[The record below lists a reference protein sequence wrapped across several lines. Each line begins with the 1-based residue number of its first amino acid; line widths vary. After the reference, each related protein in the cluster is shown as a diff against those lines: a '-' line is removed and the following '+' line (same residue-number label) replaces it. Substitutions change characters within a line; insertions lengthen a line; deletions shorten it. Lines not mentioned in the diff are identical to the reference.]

1 MTDARDPAASFDAE
15 IACHTR
21 WKTSERTNA
30 ENPSIVRRHD
40 GIAALATTRYLS
52 DDDKYADGSLLIAK
66 VS

>member
-40 GIAALATTRYLS
+40 GIAAAGYDPIPERRR
-52 DDDKYADGSLLIAK
+52 
-66 VS
+66 